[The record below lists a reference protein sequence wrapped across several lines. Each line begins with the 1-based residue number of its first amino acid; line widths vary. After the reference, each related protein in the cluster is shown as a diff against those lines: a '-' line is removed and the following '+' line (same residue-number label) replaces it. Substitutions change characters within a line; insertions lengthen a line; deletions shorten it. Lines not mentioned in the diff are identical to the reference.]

1 MKTLVIVNFQGYNR
15 KNIFTEEYN
24 RKNESSELYIFCSD
38 GTESGHPALAVLKT
52 SQLQHSGHPETEKA
66 KNNGNSNYPI
76 KHAVPRKKKQ
86 QERIVSPEITREH
99 AQ

>member
-52 SQLQHSGHPETEKA
+52 SQL
-66 KNNGNSNYPI
+66 
-76 KHAVPRKKKQ
+76 
-86 QERIVSPEITREH
+86 
-99 AQ
+99 